1 MAVYSS
7 ILMWEIPRTE
17 EPGEL
22 QSMGSQ
28 RVGHNFATNT
38 HIQRACNV
46 FIHTKVVSLGLKIAY
61 ALPTF

>member
-1 MAVYSS
+1 MDR
-7 ILMWEIPRTE
+7 IPWTE

-28 RVGHNFATNT
+28 RVRHNFATNT
-38 HIQRACNV
+38 HIQRVCNV

>member
-1 MAVYSS
+1 MDR
-7 ILMWEIPRTE
+7 IPWTE

-22 QSMGSQ
+22 QSMGSK
-28 RVGHNFATNT
+28 RVRHNFATNT
-38 HIQRACNV
+38 HIQRVCNV